1 MKYLFRPVGMVLR
14 VFYGLCVLLA
24 LASIPAR
31 ADDYADV
38 AQLVQA
44 GQLTQALAQAEQ
56 FLRQHPTDPQMR
68 FIKAGIEADSGNTS
82 AAIAS
87 YVSLTQDYPELPE
100 PYNNLAVLYAAQNN
114 LDMARSALEMA
125 VRTNPGYATAQENLG
140 DVYAK
145 LASLAYGKALQLDAS
160 KKRGLEPK
168 LNLLRQALST
178 GASPLP
184 NPSSSKP

>member
-1 MKYLFRPVGMVLR
+1 MKYLYRPALWGFHCLSM
-14 VFYGLCVLLA
+14 LLA
-24 LASIPAR
+24 LASFPAR

-38 AQLVQA
+38 SQLVQA
-44 GQLTQALAQAEQ
+44 RQLTQAMAQAEQ
-56 FLRQHPTDPQMR
+56 FLSLHPTDPQMR
-68 FIKAGIEADSGNTS
+68 FIKAGIQADSGNTS

-114 LDMARSALEMA
+114 LDMARGALEMA

-145 LASLAYGKALQLDAS
+145 LASLAYGKALQLDPS
-160 KKRGLEPK
+160 KKRVLEPK

-178 GASPLP
+178 GSSPPP
-184 NPSSSKP
+184 NSSPSKP